1 MDSLCRGDGIAG
13 FSISRKKP
21 DFKTDFLKK
30 SLFGIY
36 KPPGMG
42 YSVIGRNGAHAP
54 LQTEESEEEMTETK
68 EQLSVWLT
76 EHAEIG
82 NAPDTL
88 EADCRNAVYLLDHTE
103 IAVGEANTFFVRVP
117 LGATARIPIEKRFE
131 AFQNEAAEEGFYP
144 GIHRRA
150 YTGYYDCGH
159 TTTEWE
165 TVIELGI
172 SGLRNRLEEHRNRS
186 GLDPKSIRFYTETKK
201 VFDASLRFMLRV
213 ADLMENSGKTEAA
226 AGLRALTLRKP
237 ETLFEAL
244 QTVLVYYALQ
254 QYFDGTILR
263 TLGRPDRYLYPF
275 YEKEDTDRAF
285 SLLKAFMTEIDSIR
299 ADANMPFALG
309 GSDVSG
315 KDLFNDLSFAL
326 LKAYQESPNAHI
338 KLHVLWTKQTPD
350 RILYEAF
357 RGIRDGSNSIV
368 FLNDERVIRSIEYVG
383 ASKEDATDYHVVGCY
398 ECGAAGEITSSCTSR
413 VNVPKAIEAAL
424 NDGCDMETGE
434 RIGLPVTKA
443 PETFDAFYE
452 EFRKQLLYFVQCAV
466 RITDIRE
473 RHYADLHTAPVLSA
487 VYRSSVT
494 AGRDIYADH
503 AAKYNNSSLNA
514 VGLATAVDSLAA
526 IRKLVY
532 EDRTLTLPEL
542 TEILKNDWAGA
553 ETLRL
558 TVKNRFPKFGNG
570 DERTDRIAQRIVDDL
585 AEAVD
590 KRPNVKGGVYRLG
603 LFSIDWRWRFGEFA
617 AASADGRH
625 KGEPLSQNTSAVF
638 GMDREGA
645 TAHLQSVASLDTLKT
660 PNGTIVDIDLHSSA
674 VEGEA
679 GLQALVGAL
688 KAYFELGGFAVHY
701 NVLNTETLRDAK
713 AHPEEY
719 PNLQVRLCGWN
730 VLFNTLSEKEKDE
743 FIRRSEKG

>member
-1 MDSLCRGDGIAG
+1 MGCG
-13 FSISRKKP
+13 
-21 DFKTDFLKK
+21 TE
-30 SLFGIY
+30 
-36 KPPGMG
+36 PGK
-42 YSVIGRNGAHAP
+42 RN
-54 LQTEESEEEMTETK
+54 EMTETK
-68 EQLSVWLT
+68 EQLVAWLRDHT
-76 EHAEIG
+76 DAG

-88 EADCRNAVYLLDHTE
+88 EADCRNAVYLMDHAE
-103 IAVGEANTFFVRVP
+103 ISVTEANTFFVRIT
-117 LGATARIPIEKRFE
+117 LGAAARTPIELRFA
-131 AFQNEAAEEGFYP
+131 AFQDEAAKEGFGP
-144 GIHRRA
+144 GIRRRA
-150 YTGYYDCGH
+150 YTGYYDFGH
-159 TTTEWE
+159 TATEWE
-165 TVIELGI
+165 TVISLGI
-172 SGLRNRLEEHRNRS
+172 SGLRNRLSERLSLPGN
-186 GLDPKSIRFYTETKK
+186 DKKSIRFYTETLK
-201 VFDASLRFMLRV
+201 VFDAAFSFMLRA
-213 ADLMENSGKTEAA
+213 ADLFENEGKTEAA
-226 AGLRALTLRKP
+226 AGLRALTLRAP

-244 QTVLVYYALQ
+244 QTVLVYYSLQ

-275 YEKEDTDRAF
+275 YKKEDPEKAF

-299 ADANMPFALG
+299 ADANMPIALG

-315 KDLFNDLSFAL
+315 NDLFNDLSFAL

-338 KLHVLWTKQTPD
+338 KLHILWTKQTPD
-350 RILYEAF
+350 RILFEAF
-357 RGIRDGSNSIV
+357 RGIRDGANSIV
-368 FLNDERVIRSIEYVG
+368 FMNDRRVIEAVEYVG

-398 ECGAAGEITSSCTSR
+398 ECGAAGEVTSSCTSR
-413 VNVPKAIEAAL
+413 VNLPKVIEATL

-434 RIGLPVTKA
+434 RIGLPVTG
-443 PETFDAFYE
+443 TFDTFEAFYE
-452 EFRKQLLYFVQCAV
+452 EFRKQLFYFVQCAA
-466 RITDIRE
+466 RITDLRE
-473 RHYADLHTAPVLSA
+473 RHYAALHTAPVLSA
-487 VYRSSVT
+487 VYRSSVE
-494 AGRDIYADH
+494 AGRDIYVDH

-532 EDRTLTLPEL
+532 EDRTLTVPDLA
-542 TEILKNDWAGA
+542 EILKNDWAGE

-570 DERTDRIAQRIVDDL
+570 DETVDRIAQRIVNDL

-590 KRPNVKGGVYRLG
+590 GRPNAKGGVYRLG

-645 TAHLQSVASLDTLKT
+645 TAHLRSVASLDTVKT

-688 KAYFELGGFAVHY
+688 KTYFELGGFAVHY

-713 AHPEEY
+713 AHPEDY